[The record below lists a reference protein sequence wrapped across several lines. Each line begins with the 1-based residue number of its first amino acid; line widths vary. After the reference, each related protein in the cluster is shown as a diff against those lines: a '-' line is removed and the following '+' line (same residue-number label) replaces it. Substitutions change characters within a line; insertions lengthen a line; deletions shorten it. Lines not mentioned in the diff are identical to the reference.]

1 MRIIDSN
8 VIIYATQKQFDF
20 LNPILRDKSC
30 FVSEITKLEVLGYHK
45 FDTVSKQLMTELFD
59 TLQIIPINS
68 PIINQAILLRQN
80 QKMSIGD
87 AIIAAT
93 ALLNNFEIVT
103 RNTLDFKS
111 LNIKVFNPMIW
122 LKQIT
127 RHRPLQLNFVF

>member
-8 VIIYATQKQFDF
+8 IIIYATQKQFDF
-20 LNPILRDKSC
+20 LHPLLQEKFS

-45 FDTVSKQLMTELFD
+45 FDVASKQLMTELFD
-59 TLQIIPINS
+59 ALQIIPINS
-68 PIINQAILLRQN
+68 LIINQAVLLRQN

-111 LNIKVFNPMIW
+111 LNIKVFNPM
-122 LKQIT
+122 
-127 RHRPLQLNFVF
+127 V